1 MPTCKQPAC
10 LVAQGGPCLEG
21 QGSKCPHL
29 ILDSPSD
36 NSQGEGDSV
45 IPSGAKQPPDVERLY
60 SGEKLHIAE
69 ATRILQRGP
78 CRVIVLAGM
87 KDSGKTTLLARISE
101 YFQEGPIGSYY
112 FAGSQT
118 LPAFGL
124 VSWLAMVE
132 SGRTS
137 PDTERTKKWDNDTFL
152 HLKVRDVSLTEP
164 SLDLLLND
172 ISGETFPL
180 AMASEKVCRQLVSL
194 ARADHLVM
202 FVDSSK
208 ISDFS
213 QRHVHSLAVRDFLKM
228 TLQTKSVGRHTI
240 LHVIFSRWDLL
251 ERTSDPQ
258 IHLDFIASL

>member
-1 MPTCKQPAC
+1 
-10 LVAQGGPCLEG
+10 
-21 QGSKCPHL
+21 
-29 ILDSPSD
+29 
-36 NSQGEGDSV
+36 
-45 IPSGAKQPPDVERLY
+45 
-60 SGEKLHIAE
+60 
-69 ATRILQRGP
+69 
-78 CRVIVLAGM
+78 
-87 KDSGKTTLLARISE
+87 
-101 YFQEGPIGSYY
+101 
-112 FAGSQT
+112 
-118 LPAFGL
+118 
-124 VSWLAMVE
+124 MVE

-258 IHLDFIASL
+258 IHLDFIASLQKSFENEFASRCGKLCFWKIAARATGGFVETRQDIVTLFQTWVGESLRMDVSLVGDVDPLGTAERDFCRFRE